1 MAFQTSG
8 FARFMVSAAGRWLRI
23 IAGAALI
30 FWGWS
35 MHSGAGMIVMV
46 VGLVPACGRGLRLL
60 PYRAHSTRT
69 FLGPANP
76 GQRKCGQLRWSWGEG
91 FEALVGRA

>member
-8 FARFMVSAAGRWLRI
+8 FARFMASATGRWLRI

-35 MHSGAGMIVMV
+35 MHSAAGMIVIL
-46 VGLVPACGRGLRLL
+46 VGLVAIAAGVFDFCLIAPILHAPFWGRQI
-60 PYRAHSTRT
+60 RANDQAASKDPRD
-69 FLGPANP
+69 P
-76 GQRKCGQLRWSWGEG
+76 R
-91 FEALVGRA
+91 

>member
-8 FARFMVSAAGRWLRI
+8 FARFMASAAGRWLRI

-35 MHSGAGMIVMV
+35 MHSRTGMIVMV
-46 VGLVPACGRGLRLL
+46 VGLVPIAAGVFDFCLIAPILRAPFWGRQI
-60 PYRAHSTRT
+60 RANDHAASKDPRD
-69 FLGPANP
+69 P
-76 GQRKCGQLRWSWGEG
+76 R
-91 FEALVGRA
+91 

>member
-8 FARFMVSAAGRWLRI
+8 FARFMASAAGRLLRI

-35 MHSGAGMIVMV
+35 MHSGSGMILMV
-46 VGLVPACGRGLRLL
+46 VGLVPIAAGVFDFCLVAPILHAPFWGRQI
-60 PYRAHSTRT
+60 RA
-69 FLGPANP
+69 NDN
-76 GQRKCGQLRWSWGEG
+76 
-91 FEALVGRA
+91 V

>member
-8 FARFMVSAAGRWLRI
+8 FARFMASAAGRWLRI

-35 MHSGAGMIVMV
+35 MHSGTGMVVMV
-46 VGLVPACGRGLRLL
+46 VGLVPIAAGVFDFCLIAPILHVPFWGRQI
-60 PYRAHSTRT
+60 RANDNAAS
-69 FLGPANP
+69 
-76 GQRKCGQLRWSWGEG
+76 
-91 FEALVGRA
+91 